1 MKAAA
6 ARAKQ
11 EEDRQLHQSEAGD
24 TALFSVPVAVSST
37 TGIDHFGSRCCH
49 GRPER
54 RPWNPGTCCKTD
66 CRWRSA
72 LALYRCHKR
81 ERGNVHKGGISMGP
95 LSNQVV
101 RLWVVCMSTLCWACH
116 CKLLSVEN
124 RVDWCHCSDCIGMCL
139 ELRISRVSLSETCL
153 IKVQTYQQNLCDTYS
168 TGSWQKEP
176 AFRRIV
182 DWQSMMMWQRCEG
195 RVFCSQNVF
204 YNI

>member
-1 MKAAA
+1 MLMKAAA

-37 TGIDHFGSRCCH
+37 SGLDHFGSRCCH

-54 RPWNPGTCCKTD
+54 RPGTCCKTD

-81 ERGNVHKGGISMGP
+81 KRDNVHTGGISMGP

-101 RLWVVCMSTLCWACH
+101 RL
-116 CKLLSVEN
+116 
-124 RVDWCHCSDCIGMCL
+124 
-139 ELRISRVSLSETCL
+139 
-153 IKVQTYQQNLCDTYS
+153 
-168 TGSWQKEP
+168 
-176 AFRRIV
+176 
-182 DWQSMMMWQRCEG
+182 
-195 RVFCSQNVF
+195 
-204 YNI
+204 